1 MRCDAAALF
10 FHIVSLFCKSQI
22 LAEKLRKFSQAIFRL
37 HFSEG
42 RGRSSSS
49 SSCCS
54 CCSCF
59 ARCRCRCGPRS
70 CSWSICQQTE
80 CCWHFPRSLTIL
92 IYLVFWA
99 SATVGFLATHFAFL
113 FASPHSLPLSVSP
126 SFFFSLAA
134 YAPATR
140 FSFPQSALKNIVAAW
155 SDTNCAYHFW

>member
-1 MRCDAAALF
+1 MSAAKFLPTSTRMSRAKNIENLYILVYKFIYIYINTYMYINSFDAMRCDAAALF

-42 RGRSSSS
+42 RGSGSS

-92 IYLVFWA
+92 IYLVF
-99 SATVGFLATHFAFL
+99 
-113 FASPHSLPLSVSP
+113 
-126 SFFFSLAA
+126 
-134 YAPATR
+134 
-140 FSFPQSALKNIVAAW
+140 
-155 SDTNCAYHFW
+155 

>member
-1 MRCDAAALF
+1 MSAAKFLPTSTRMSREKNIENLYIIYKFIYTYIYKYIYVYKFIQCDALRCDAAALF

-42 RGRSSSS
+42 RGSSSS
-49 SSCCS
+49 SS

-92 IYLVFWA
+92 IYLVF
-99 SATVGFLATHFAFL
+99 
-113 FASPHSLPLSVSP
+113 
-126 SFFFSLAA
+126 
-134 YAPATR
+134 
-140 FSFPQSALKNIVAAW
+140 
-155 SDTNCAYHFW
+155 